1 MTTTHQEQSDEL
13 RLLHWNIHSWRDDA
27 GSSNLESVINL
38 VRVTDPHVVSL
49 VEVDESWERP
59 SALAEVAERCG
70 YSSIFVPIFEFGND
84 APVGGFGNAL
94 LSKLPIL
101 AVRQR
106 QLLWPPKLYDGS
118 EPSEQRSVLFAK
130 FQTATRPVWIGSTHL
145 PRSEAEAKAYAA
157 QGLVAMTQGLTD
169 QWLLL
174 GDFNM
179 PTSVWLD
186 AYPFLAA
193 YPTPAKST
201 YPAKDPVEPIDY
213 CVAPQELPVQAE
225 VLIEVGSD
233 HLPVLVTAVSIGHGD
248 TMFCDQLIEDLD
260 RLLPA

>member
-1 MTTTHQEQSDEL
+1 MTPAHQDQSGQL

-27 GSSNLESVINL
+27 GASNLESVINL
-38 VRVTDPHVVSL
+38 VRATDPHVVSL
-49 VEVDESWERP
+49 VEVDESWGRP
-59 SALAEVAERCG
+59 SKLAEVAERCG
-70 YSSIFVPIFEFGND
+70 YASIFVPTFEFGND
-84 APVGGFGNAL
+84 APAGGFGNAL

-101 AVRQR
+101 AVQQR

-145 PRSEAEAKAYAA
+145 PRSDADARADAA
-157 QGLVAMTQGLTD
+157 QRLVATTQELTE

-179 PTSVWLD
+179 PASAWLD

-193 YPTPAKST
+193 YPMPAKPT

-213 CVAPQELPVQAE
+213 CVAPQELPAQAE

-233 HLPVLVTAVSIGHGD
+233 HLPVLVTY
-248 TMFCDQLIEDLD
+248 TNTTPD
-260 RLLPA
+260 RKKIHPSEPM